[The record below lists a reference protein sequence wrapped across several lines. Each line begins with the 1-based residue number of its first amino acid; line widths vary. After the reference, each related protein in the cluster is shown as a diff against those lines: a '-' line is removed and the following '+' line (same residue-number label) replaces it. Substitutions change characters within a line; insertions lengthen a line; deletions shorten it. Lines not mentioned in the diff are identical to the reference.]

1 MNSAIAWLL
10 LCMATVESRHDP
22 HAVGD
27 GGRAI
32 GLYQIH
38 RSYWQDSGV
47 PGTWED
53 CRDPAYAR
61 RVVLAYWKR
70 HCPGALKR
78 GDVEVLSRVH
88 NGGPRG
94 HRKRITASYW
104 HAIRAVS
111 ARPGRAPQAR

>member
-1 MNSAIAWLL
+1 MKQVIEMPEVLGCAARGCAYNVNSA
-10 LCMATVESRHDP
+10 C
-22 HAVGD
+22 HARG
-27 GGRAI
+27 I
-32 GLYQIH
+32 
-38 RSYWQDSGV
+38 
-47 PGTWED
+47 T
-53 CRDPAYAR
+53 
-61 RVVLAYWKR
+61 VVLAYWKR

-111 ARPGRAPQAR
+111 ARPGRTPQAR